1 MNVYDFDG
9 TIYEGDCSVDFF
21 AFCLKKRPWLI
32 FLLPWQILGICLYM
46 IHGSSKEIM
55 KERYFSFL
63 KFIPHDGSYIDSFW
77 DENIHRIHRWYKK
90 QQQETDVVISAS
102 PAFLVKPACERIGIK
117 NVIATDVEYAT
128 GKFLSKNCHDVMK
141 VSFFKEKFPVGRVN
155 QFYSDSLS
163 DEPMARLAD
172 QAFLIDK
179 GGIKPWPLKNHK

>member
-21 AFCLKKRPWLI
+21 IFCLKKRPWLVFI
-32 FLLPWQILGICLYM
+32 LPWQILGIGLYLVHA
-46 IHGSSKEIM
+46 ISKGTM
-55 KERYFSFL
+55 KEHYFSFL
-63 KFIPHDGSYIDSFW
+63 KFIPHDSSYIDSFW
-77 DENIHRIHRWYKK
+77 NQNIHRIYPWYKK

-117 NVIATDVEYAT
+117 NVIATDVEYSS
-128 GKFLSKNCHDVMK
+128 GKFLSQNCHDVMK
-141 VSFFKEKFPVGRVN
+141 VSFFYKRYPDIRIS

-163 DEPMARLAD
+163 DEPMAELAD

-179 GGIKPWPLKNHK
+179 GSIKAWPLKKYK